1 MTPSLAKIL
10 NKVAEL
16 KAKWD
21 SLNPLPAKTL
31 ETLRKDWEITHTYHS
46 NAIEGNTL
54 TLNETKAILLDGVT
68 ISGKTLREHLEVVNH
83 REAMR
88 FVTRLASSDAPLQEK
103 EILELHRY
111 ILTGIQS
118 EDAGRYRSVRIRV
131 AGAQRIFPNPL
142 KVPELMSK
150 LVEDVNTFE
159 GNDVLQA
166 SFAHYQL
173 VAIHPFVDGNGRTA
187 RLLMNLLLLR
197 NQYPPVLLP
206 VEKRSQ
212 YYDALSAADEGN
224 MVLFD
229 ELIAQTVLE
238 NLETLVEFSLI

>member
-1 MTPSLAKIL
+1 MMTPSLAKIL
-10 NKVAEL
+10 DTIAKL

-21 SLNPLPAKTL
+21 SLNPLPTSTL
-31 ETLRKDWEITHTYHS
+31 QSLRKDWEITHTYHS

-88 FVTRLASSDAPLQEK
+88 FITRLASSNTPLQEK

-118 EDAGRYRSVRIRV
+118 EEAGCYRNVRIRV
-131 AGAQRIFPNPL
+131 AGAQRVFPNPL
-142 KVPELMSK
+142 KVPELMGK
-150 LVEDVNTFE
+150 LVEDINLFE

-173 VAIHPFVDGNGRTA
+173 VAIHPFIDGNGRTA

-206 VEKRSQ
+206 VEKRSH

-224 MVLFD
+224 MALFD
-229 ELIAQTVLE
+229 ELIARAVIKSLTGIVSTV
-238 NLETLVEFSLI
+238 